1 MIMHTKT
8 SHNDKVLL
16 GGSFHPSEPPD
27 QMPAVLIILGALWG
41 DNGIT
46 AHLMTLSQCLISVGC
61 KVGLATS
68 IASTQSDVKEEASRA
83 IERFQ
88 KIGVEYFSIPFP
100 LGGNTMQKSKQVF
113 SSIYNLDKVLREF
126 KPDVLH
132 VHSLATCPILYP
144 LRVFHDIPVVSSCH
158 LEPDPDDLRFGIK
171 FAAFVNKYLVRNFLG
186 DRLIAVSLDLKEA
199 FINLMSVP
207 KSNVRIIH
215 HGMDTKYFRVPVLE
229 ERRAARRV
237 YGLSD
242 SSMVICLLGRLSYVK
257 GHDVLIQAI
266 QILKSRGL
274 EVIALCAGKGYGQ
287 EAEELQAEIE
297 KAGVSHLIKLLGF
310 TDTRQ
315 VLWASDVKV
324 LPSRREAAPLVIQE
338 AMLCGVVPIRT
349 PASGARDQIQDGID
363 GFVIPFDDATALADR
378 LQTLFENPTLRHQM
392 AIQAYESAQQKFTSL
407 KMTEKMLAVYSEVI
421 QRRK

>member
-1 MIMHTKT
+1 
-8 SHNDKVLL
+8 
-16 GGSFHPSEPPD
+16 
-27 QMPAVLIILGALWG
+27 
-41 DNGIT
+41 
-46 AHLMTLSQCLISVGC
+46 
-61 KVGLATS
+61 
-68 IASTQSDVKEEASRA
+68 
-83 IERFQ
+83 
-88 KIGVEYFSIPFP
+88 
-100 LGGNTMQKSKQVF
+100 MQKSKQIF
-113 SSIYNLDKVLREF
+113 SSLYNLEKVLREF

-144 LRVFHDIPVVSSCH
+144 LRVFHNIPIVSSCH
-158 LEPDPDDLRFGIK
+158 LEPDPNDLRFGIK
-171 FAAFVNKYLVRNFLG
+171 FAAFVNKYLVNNFLG
-186 DRLIAVSLDLKEA
+186 DRLIAVSLNLKDA

-207 KSNVRIIH
+207 ESNVRIIH
-215 HGMDTKYFRVPVLE
+215 YGMNTEHFKMPVVE
-229 ERRAARRV
+229 ERQAARRT

-242 SSMVICLLGRLSYVK
+242 SSAVICLLGRLSHVK
-257 GHDVLIQAI
+257 GHDILIQAI

-287 EAEELQAEIE
+287 EEEELQAEIE
-297 KAGVSHLIKLLGF
+297 KAGVGHLVKLLGF

-349 PASGARDQIQDGID
+349 PASGVRDQIQDGVD

-378 LQTLFENPTLRHQM
+378 LQTLFENPILRHQM
-392 AIQAYESAQQKFTSL
+392 STRAYESAQQKFTSQ

-421 QRRK
+421 KRRE